1 MVQPTQPDYPAGNAS
16 GFSTP
21 RSRQFSRLREKSMYI
36 RSRFGFAIPRTGYSE
51 HPPEARMA
59 RGLAMEQS
67 AATTE
72 SSRRIRA
79 AFALGLLGL
88 LAVCVPDRCAGQQPA
103 SVQPTVRAPA
113 TVPHATVSTRT
124 KAPEDEKKSD
134 LPELS
139 LGECIAIAVER
150 QPALKAVHASQV
162 ATAAGKQA
170 LQNIRRLGS
179 LVSPD
184 LPIRKEQA
192 NRGVIAA
199 AADVQKLHNEVV
211 HDVTRLYYTVV
222 YAKQQEQLADDT
234 VAQVEAFVDIGKKL
248 LNSATPGDMTKA
260 KYNLMILGLTDARKL
275 QGKAHSGVKLAVAGL
290 REVMAVERGFAFQLK
305 DKELPVMAQNVPLTE
320 AQVIDMAL
328 DRRPEL
334 ALAAAAA
341 DAFRLEVY
349 AQGQLRFRRSV
360 PTLAGA
366 SDLHSRLLPTASRDP
381 GQDYRP
387 EPISPEMPPQV
398 VGSKADRVAR
408 VLAYSH
414 RADMVYEK
422 ARNLMVLEGE
432 KAFIDFDEAAKSLA
446 ISKEGF
452 LAAKDLMEIIREGFD
467 NPNPKA
473 GSKEQLLLGYGKA
486 VQAQADYVEAVF
498 KYLLTLGAL
507 ERVTAGG
514 VRPAFP
520 GR

>member
-1 MVQPTQPDYPAGNAS
+1 MVQPTQSDYPAGNS
-16 GFSTP
+16 LGFATP
-21 RSRQFSRLREKSMYI
+21 LSRQFSRLREKSMYI
-36 RSRFGFAIPRTGYSE
+36 RLRLGFAIPRTGYSE
-51 HPPEARMA
+51 HPPEARTA
-59 RGLAMEQS
+59 RGLAMQQS

-72 SSRRIRA
+72 SSCRLRA

-88 LAVCVPDRCAGQQPA
+88 LAVGVPDRCAGQQPA
-103 SVQPTVRAPA
+103 SVQPTVRAPG
-113 TVPHATVSTRT
+113 TVPHATVSVRT
-124 KAPEDEKKSD
+124 KAPEDEKKDD

-162 ATAAGKQA
+162 ATATGQQA
-170 LQNIRRLGS
+170 LQNIRRIGS

-184 LPIRKEQA
+184 LPYRKEQA

-234 VAQVEAFVDIGKKL
+234 VAQIEAFVDIARKI
-248 LNSATPGDMTKA
+248 LNTAMPGDMTKA
-260 KYNLMILGLTDARKL
+260 KLDLMIIGMSKARKL
-275 QGKAHSGVKLAVAGL
+275 QARAHSGVKLAAAGL
-290 REVMAVERGFAFQLK
+290 REVMAVERGYTFQLK

-349 AQGQLRFRRSV
+349 AQGQLRFRRTA
-360 PTLAGA
+360 PTLAAA

-408 VLAYSH
+408 VLACSH
-414 RADMVYEK
+414 RADMLYEK
-422 ARNLMVLEGE
+422 ARNLMVLEAE
-432 KAFIDFDEAAKSLA
+432 KAFIDFDEAAKNLA
-446 ISKEGF
+446 ITKEGF
-452 LAAKDLMEIIREGFD
+452 TAAKDLMERIREGFD
-467 NPNPKA
+467 NPKA
-473 GSKEQLLLGYGKA
+473 GSKEQLLLGYGQA
-486 VQAQADYVEAVF
+486 VEAQADYVEAVF